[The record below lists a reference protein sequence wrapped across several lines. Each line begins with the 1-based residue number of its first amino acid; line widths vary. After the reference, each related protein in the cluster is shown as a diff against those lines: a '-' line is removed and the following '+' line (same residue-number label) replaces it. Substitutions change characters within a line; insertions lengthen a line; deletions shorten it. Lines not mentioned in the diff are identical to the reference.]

1 MNPLP
6 FKLFVA
12 LCLPTVSV
20 VVAELLWVS
29 GSQLYWLPIAVCGVG
44 LLIGMRLAA
53 DVRDR
58 EQRTRAERQS
68 AFAEARAS
76 EAALRTELDRLLAV
90 LGSMSEGVLVLD
102 AQERV
107 TLANPSVRNLLA
119 LPDSDPSDNP
129 TLLDL
134 NRLPALYALAEQ
146 ALSGKRAAEEISVA
160 GRQVLVRSAPLYSAG
175 ATSAVVVFN
184 DMTDLRRLEAVRR
197 DLVANVSHELR
208 TPLTAIRGYAET
220 LKEGGLS
227 DPERAT
233 EFVAIIYRH
242 AERLS
247 RLLDDLLE
255 LSRLEAGAR
264 PMRKDV
270 IGLGP
275 IVSRALDLVRPK
287 ASSRQVSLSIE
298 MSEEPEI
305 LGDSE
310 AIEQILVNLLDN
322 AVKYTPQGGRVI
334 LRTQRSKPDRW
345 RVAVEDSGIGI
356 EPTHLARVFE
366 RFYRVDAGRSRE
378 MGGTGLG
385 LAIVKHLSQAM
396 GGRVG
401 VSSELGSGSTFW
413 VEMPATNAAPAF
425 AGTAER
431 EDVALRS

>member
-1 MNPLP
+1 LAPLP
-6 FKLFVA
+6 FKLFLA
-12 LCLPTVSV
+12 LCLPAVG
-20 VVAELLWVS
+20 VVAADWLWAS
-29 GSQLYWLPIAVCGVG
+29 GSQLYWVPLALCGAG
-44 LLIGMRLAA
+44 LLVAVRLAS
-53 DVRDR
+53 DVREKER
-58 EQRTRAERQS
+58 RARAERQS
-68 AFAEARAS
+68 AFVESRAS
-76 EAALRTELDRLLAV
+76 EAALRTERDRLLAV

-102 AQERV
+102 GQERV

-119 LPDSDPSDNP
+119 LPDADPGDNP

-146 ALSGKRAAEEISVA
+146 ALSGKRAAEEISIA
-160 GRQVLVRSAPLYSAG
+160 GRQVLVRSAPLASAG
-175 ATSAVVVFN
+175 PTSAVVVFN

-227 DPERAT
+227 NPERAA

-270 IGLGP
+270 FALGP

-287 ASSRQVSLSIE
+287 ASSRQVTLSVE
-298 MSEEPEI
+298 MAEEPEI

-310 AIEQILVNLLDN
+310 ALEQILVNLLDN
-322 AVKYTPQGGRVI
+322 AVKYTPKGGTVV
-334 LRTQRSKPDRW
+334 LRTQRSKLDRW

-356 EPTHLARVFE
+356 EPTHLGRVFE

-401 VSSELGSGSTFW
+401 VSSELGTGSTFW
-413 VEMPATNAAPAF
+413 VEMPAASAASVWANA
-425 AGTAER
+425 
-431 EDVALRS
+431 

>member
-1 MNPLP
+1 LAPLP
-6 FKLFVA
+6 LRLFLA
-12 LCLPTVSV
+12 LCLPAVG
-20 VVAELLWVS
+20 VVAADLLWAS
-29 GSQLYWLPIAVCGVG
+29 GSHLYWVPLAVCGLG
-44 LLIGMRLAA
+44 LLVAVRLAA
-53 DVRDR
+53 DVREKER
-58 EQRTRAERQS
+58 RARAERQS
-68 AFAEARAS
+68 AFVESRAS
-76 EAALRTELDRLLAV
+76 EAALRTERDRLLAV

-102 AQERV
+102 GQERV

-119 LPDSDPSDNP
+119 LPDANPGDNP

-146 ALSGKRAAEEISVA
+146 ALSGKRAAEEISLA
-160 GRQVLVRSAPLYSAG
+160 GRQVLVRSAPLASAG
-175 ATSAVVVFN
+175 PTSAVVVFN

-227 DPERAT
+227 NPERAA

-270 IGLGP
+270 FALGP

-287 ASSRQVSLSIE
+287 ASSRQVTLSVE
-298 MSEEPEI
+298 MTEEPEI

-310 AIEQILVNLLDN
+310 ALEQILVNLLDN
-322 AVKYTPQGGRVI
+322 AVKYTPKGGSVV

-356 EPTHLARVFE
+356 EPTHLGRVFE

-413 VEMPATNAAPAF
+413 VEMPAASAAPVWAN
-425 AGTAER
+425 A
-431 EDVALRS
+431 

>member
-1 MNPLP
+1 
-6 FKLFVA
+6 
-12 LCLPTVSV
+12 
-20 VVAELLWVS
+20 
-29 GSQLYWLPIAVCGVG
+29 
-44 LLIGMRLAA
+44 MRLAQG
-53 DVRDR
+53 VRDE
-58 EQRTRAERQS
+58 EQRARAERQS
-68 AFAEARAS
+68 AFIESRAS
-76 EAALRTELDRLLAV
+76 EAALRTERDRLLAV

-102 AQERV
+102 GQERV

-119 LPDSDPSDNP
+119 LPDEEPGDNP

-160 GRQVLVRSAPLYSAG
+160 GRQVLVRSAPLASAG
-175 ATSAVVVFN
+175 PTSAVVVFN

-287 ASSRQVSLSIE
+287 ASSRQVTLSVE
-298 MSEEPEI
+298 MTEEPEI

-310 AIEQILVNLLDN
+310 ALEQILVNLLDN
-322 AVKYTPQGGRVI
+322 AVKYTPKGGSVV

-345 RVAVEDSGIGI
+345 RLAVEDSGIGI
-356 EPTHLARVFE
+356 EPSHLGRVFE

-413 VEMPATNAAPAF
+413 VEMPAASAPPVWANA
-425 AGTAER
+425 
-431 EDVALRS
+431 

>member
-1 MNPLP
+1 MARLP
-6 FKLFVA
+6 PKLLLA
-12 LCLPTVSV
+12 LCLPVGGLIA
-20 VVAELLWVS
+20 AELFWMA
-29 GSQLYWLPIAVCGVG
+29 GTRLYWLPLAVASLG
-44 LLIGMRLAA
+44 LLLAARLAA
-53 DVRDR
+53 DVRAAER
-58 EQRTRAERQS
+58 SERAERLS
-68 AFAEARAS
+68 AFVEVRAS
-76 EAALRTELDRLLAV
+76 EAALRTERDRLLAV

-102 AQERV
+102 GQERV

-119 LPDSDPSDNP
+119 LPEINPGDGATLDNP

-146 ALSGKRAAEEISVA
+146 ALTGKRAAEEISIA
-160 GRQVLVRSAPLYSAG
+160 GRQVLVRTAPLASAG
-175 ATSAVVVFN
+175 PTSVVVVFN

-220 LKEGGLS
+220 LKDGGLA
-227 DPERAT
+227 DPERAA

-275 IVSRALDLVRPK
+275 VVSRALDLVRPK
-287 ASSRQVSLSIE
+287 ASSRQVSLSVE
-298 MSEEPEI
+298 MTEEPE
-305 LGDSE
+305 LMGDSE
-310 AIEQILVNLLDN
+310 ALEQILVNLLDN
-322 AVKYTPQGGRVI
+322 AVKYTPKGGKVV
-334 LRTQRSKPDRW
+334 LRTERTKPDRW
-345 RVAVEDSGIGI
+345 RIEVEDSGIGI
-356 EPTHLARVFE
+356 EPSHLGRVFE

-401 VSSELGSGSTFW
+401 VSSELGHGSTFW
-413 VEMPATNAAPAF
+413 VEMPAATSATVWASA
-425 AGTAER
+425 
-431 EDVALRS
+431 

>member
-1 MNPLP
+1 MATLP
-6 FKLFVA
+6 SKLLLALSLPVA
-12 LCLPTVSV
+12 GLIA
-20 VVAELLWVS
+20 AELLWVADTR
-29 GSQLYWLPIAVCGVG
+29 LFWIP
-44 LLIGMRLAA
+44 LLIAGIGLVVALRLVSE
-53 DVRDR
+53 VRGVER
-58 EQRTRAERQS
+58 LERSEQTS
-68 AFAEARAS
+68 AFADLRAS
-76 EAALRTELDRLLAV
+76 EVALRTERDRLLAV

-102 AQERV
+102 GQERV

-119 LPDSDPSDNP
+119 LPEVNPGGATPDNP

-146 ALSGKRAAEEISVA
+146 ALTGKRAAEEISIA
-160 GRQVLVRSAPLYSAG
+160 GRQVLVRTAPLASPG
-175 ATSAVVVFN
+175 PTSVVVVFN

-220 LKEGGLS
+220 LKDGGLV
-227 DPERAT
+227 DQERAA

-287 ASSRQVSLSIE
+287 ASSRQVSLSVE
-298 MSEEPEI
+298 MNEEPELI
-305 LGDSE
+305 GDSE
-310 AIEQILVNLLDN
+310 ALEQILVNLLDN
-322 AVKYTPQGGRVI
+322 AVKYTPKGGNVV
-334 LRTQRSKPDRW
+334 LRTERTKPDRW
-345 RVAVEDSGIGI
+345 RVDVEDSGIGI
-356 EPTHLARVFE
+356 EPSHLGRVFE

-401 VSSELGSGSTFW
+401 VTSELGHGSTFW
-413 VEMPATNAAPAF
+413 VELPAAPGATVW
-425 AGTAER
+425 ASA
-431 EDVALRS
+431 